1 MLEINE
7 FKHDLLKWFDENQRQ
22 MPWRETKNPYYIW
35 LSEVMLQQTQVNT
48 VRPYFNAFIE
58 RFPTIEALSTT
69 NEEDVLKYWEGL
81 GYYSRVRNFHEA
93 VKEVH
98 NKYNGKVPDDPE
110 SFQSLKGVGPYTNA
124 AVMSIVHN
132 HPLPAVDGNV
142 LRVWS
147 RLTCND
153 ADIAQPKTKKLFE
166 KELQPFVETKSGDF
180 NQAMMELGATI
191 CTPKKPIC
199 ILCPVQKHCEA
210 FAEGVVSELPVKKKK
225 IKKKTIDYDVLYI
238 TNREGQI
245 LIRKRDTKLLNGMW
259 EFPMFEQDT
268 SIDAIEDELDAVITI
283 ENEPVIQTKHVFTHM
298 TWNMKVYKAYMQK
311 ENIKPPYKWM
321 NKNEKDTLSF
331 STSMTKIFTQMNQLL

>member
-1 MLEINE
+1 MLEKNE

-48 VRPYFNAFIE
+48 VRPYYNAFIE
-58 RFPTIEALSTT
+58 RFPTIETLSTT

-93 VKEVH
+93 VQEVH
-98 NKYNGKVPDDPE
+98 NKYNGKVPDDPKE
-110 SFQSLKGVGPYTNA
+110 FQSLKGVGPYTNA

-153 ADIAQPKTKKLFE
+153 ADIAQPKTKKMFE

-180 NQAMMELGATI
+180 NQGMMELGATI

-225 IKKKTIDYDVLYI
+225 IKKKTINYDVLYI

-268 SIDAIEDELDAVITI
+268 SIDAIEDELDAIVTI
-283 ENEPVIQTKHVFTHM
+283 EKEPVIQTKHVFTHM

-311 ENIKPPYKWM
+311 ESIEAPYKWM
-321 NKNEKDTLSF
+321 NKNDKDTLSF
-331 STSMTKIFTQMNQLL
+331 STSMTKIFKQMTQLL

>member
-48 VRPYFNAFIE
+48 VRPYYNAFIE

-225 IKKKTIDYDVLYI
+225 IKKKSIDYDVLYI

-321 NKNEKDTLSF
+321 NKNKKDTLSF

>member
-48 VRPYFNAFIE
+48 VRPYYNAFIE

-268 SIDAIEDELDAVITI
+268 SIDAIEDELDSVITI

-298 TWNMKVYKAYMQK
+298 TWNMKVYKAYMEK

>member
-48 VRPYFNAFIE
+48 VRPYYNTFIE

>member
-48 VRPYFNAFIE
+48 VRPYYNAFIE

-311 ENIKPPYKWM
+311 ENIKPSYKWM

>member
-48 VRPYFNAFIE
+48 VRPYYNAFIE

-268 SIDAIEDELDAVITI
+268 SIDAIEDELDSVITI

-298 TWNMKVYKAYMQK
+298 TWNMKVYKTYMQK

>member
-48 VRPYFNAFIE
+48 VRPYYNAFIE

-153 ADIAQPKTKKLFE
+153 ADIAQPKTKKMFE

-268 SIDAIEDELDAVITI
+268 SIDAIEDELDSVITI

>member
-7 FKHDLLKWFDENQRQ
+7 FKQDLLKWFDENQRQ

-48 VRPYFNAFIE
+48 VRPYYNAFIE

-268 SIDAIEDELDAVITI
+268 SIDAIEDELDSVITI

>member
-1 MLEINE
+1 
-7 FKHDLLKWFDENQRQ
+7 

-48 VRPYFNAFIE
+48 VRPYYNAFIE

-268 SIDAIEDELDAVITI
+268 SIDAIEDELDSVITI

-311 ENIKPPYKWM
+311 ENIKPSYKWM

>member
-48 VRPYFNAFIE
+48 VRPYYNAFIE

-132 HPLPAVDGNV
+132 HPLPTVDGNV

-166 KELQPFVETKSGDF
+166 KELQPFVETKSGEF

-268 SIDAIEDELDAVITI
+268 SIDAIEDELDSVITI

>member
-48 VRPYFNAFIE
+48 VRPYYNAFIE

-225 IKKKTIDYDVLYI
+225 IKKKSIDYDVLYI

>member
-48 VRPYFNAFIE
+48 VRPYYNAFIE

-180 NQAMMELGATI
+180 NQAMIELGATI

>member
-48 VRPYFNAFIE
+48 VRPYYNAFIE

-110 SFQSLKGVGPYTNA
+110 SFQSLKGVGPYTTA

>member
-48 VRPYFNAFIE
+48 VRPYYNAFIE

-180 NQAMMELGATI
+180 NQAMMELCATI
-191 CTPKKPIC
+191 CTRKKPIC

-268 SIDAIEDELDAVITI
+268 SIDAIEDELDSVITI

>member
-48 VRPYFNAFIE
+48 VRPYYNTFIE

-98 NKYNGKVPDDPE
+98 NKYDGKVPDNPE

-268 SIDAIEDELDAVITI
+268 SIDAIEDELDSVITI

>member
-48 VRPYFNAFIE
+48 VRPYYNAFIE

-283 ENEPVIQTKHVFTHM
+283 ENEPDIQTKHVFTHM

>member
-48 VRPYFNAFIE
+48 VRPYYNAFIE

-153 ADIAQPKTKKLFE
+153 ADIAQPKTKKMFE

-311 ENIKPPYKWM
+311 ENIKPSYKWM

>member
-48 VRPYFNAFIE
+48 VRPYYNAFIE

-153 ADIAQPKTKKLFE
+153 ADIAQPKTKKMFE

>member
-48 VRPYFNAFIE
+48 VRPYYNAFIE

-268 SIDAIEDELDAVITI
+268 SIDAIEDELDSVITI

-311 ENIKPPYKWM
+311 ENIKPSYKWM

>member
-48 VRPYFNAFIE
+48 VRPYYNAFIE

-124 AVMSIVHN
+124 AVMSIIHN

-311 ENIKPPYKWM
+311 ENIKLPYKWM

>member
-48 VRPYFNAFIE
+48 VRPYYNAFIE

-132 HPLPAVDGNV
+132 HPLPTVDGNV

-268 SIDAIEDELDAVITI
+268 SIDAIEDELDSVITI

>member
-48 VRPYFNAFIE
+48 VRPYYNAFIE

-69 NEEDVLKYWEGL
+69 NEEDVFKYWEGL

-147 RLTCND
+147 RITCND

>member
-22 MPWRETKNPYYIW
+22 MPWRETNNPSYIW

-48 VRPYFNAFIE
+48 VRPYYNAFIE

-166 KELQPFVETKSGDF
+166 KELQPFVETKSGEF

-268 SIDAIEDELDAVITI
+268 SIDAIEDELDSVITI

>member
-22 MPWRETKNPYYIW
+22 MPWRETKNAYYIW

-48 VRPYFNAFIE
+48 VRPYYNAFIE

-268 SIDAIEDELDAVITI
+268 SIDAIEDELDSVITI

>member
-48 VRPYFNAFIE
+48 VRPYYNAFIE

-245 LIRKRDTKLLNGMW
+245 LIRRRDTKLLNGMW

-268 SIDAIEDELDAVITI
+268 SIDAIEDELDSVITI

>member
-48 VRPYFNAFIE
+48 VRPYYNAFIE

-166 KELQPFVETKSGDF
+166 KELQPFVDTKSGDF

-268 SIDAIEDELDAVITI
+268 SIDAIEDELDSVITI

>member
-48 VRPYFNAFIE
+48 VRPYYNAFIE

-210 FAEGVVSELPVKKKK
+210 FAEGVVLELPVKKKK

-268 SIDAIEDELDAVITI
+268 SIDAIEDELDSVITI

>member
-48 VRPYFNAFIE
+48 VRPYYNAFIE

-210 FAEGVVSELPVKKKK
+210 FAEGVVSELPVKKNK

-268 SIDAIEDELDAVITI
+268 SIDAIEDELDSVITI

-298 TWNMKVYKAYMQK
+298 TWNMKVYKAYMEK

>member
-48 VRPYFNAFIE
+48 VRPYYNAFIE

-166 KELQPFVETKSGDF
+166 KELQPFVDTKSGDF

>member
-48 VRPYFNAFIE
+48 VRPYYNAFIE

-210 FAEGVVSELPVKKKK
+210 FAEGE
-225 IKKKTIDYDVLYI
+225 IG
-238 TNREGQI
+238 R
-245 LIRKRDTKLLNGMW
+245 
-259 EFPMFEQDT
+259 
-268 SIDAIEDELDAVITI
+268 A
-283 ENEPVIQTKHVFTHM
+283 HV
-298 TWNMKVYKAYMQK
+298 
-311 ENIKPPYKWM
+311 
-321 NKNEKDTLSF
+321 
-331 STSMTKIFTQMNQLL
+331 

>member
-48 VRPYFNAFIE
+48 VRPYYNAFIE

-147 RLTCND
+147 RITCND